1 MTPPRCPARAATAVL
16 RRQDP
21 QPTAD
26 TDQARPRQRACSS
39 RPGPI
44 SEQAKITGD
53 LLLSLQGRGRPSNRE
68 IPTFSGL
75 NGHTRS
81 RPGTEPCR
89 LWGRPHGPDGSCC
102 PSAWVSGSEWAS
114 RHRPVVPIRGPVRCW
129 HRCGCVQAWPGPH
142 GRRDLNSA
150 IRRAGRRETGPDKPA
165 ASAMPCWFIDYRPCY
180 PVHGSTPSFGSTP
193 IAKQLRP
200 WRAPTC
206 LGARLQG
213 LRRSAEARRAAR
225 GLPVPAVDGGMA
237 AYSRDRSGQGAGGWV
252 RRAGRAAS
260 PNPGPCGALPVV
272 TLMGLG
278 KVG

>member
-1 MTPPRCPARAATAVL
+1 MSSPGTPGCSPRPALIWEEGAGRIPIDNRMTPPRCSARAATVVL

-68 IPTFSGL
+68 IPTFIGL

-114 RHRPVVPIRGPVRCW
+114 RHRPVVPIRGPFAAGIGAAAFRLGQV
-129 HRCGCVQAWPGPH
+129 PH

-150 IRRAGRRETGPDKPA
+150 IRRAG
-165 ASAMPCWFIDYRPCY
+165 S
-180 PVHGSTPSFGSTP
+180 
-193 IAKQLRP
+193 
-200 WRAPTC
+200 
-206 LGARLQG
+206 
-213 LRRSAEARRAAR
+213 
-225 GLPVPAVDGGMA
+225 
-237 AYSRDRSGQGAGGWV
+237 
-252 RRAGRAAS
+252 
-260 PNPGPCGALPVV
+260 
-272 TLMGLG
+272 
-278 KVG
+278 